1 VTVAIERAASGAP
14 PGPYPWGVFGRKDS
28 QKPQVAQEPAAEAA
42 PTTGKGRPTPKRR
55 EAEQANRRPVVS
67 GGRAPAAQPN
77 ATKEE
82 RKAAR
87 ETRRVAM
94 QADRAK
100 MRQAMLTGD
109 ERYYPERD
117 KGPARKWA
125 REYVDARRNIGE
137 YFLFFAIAFLLLS
150 QLRNSALNLALAVLL
165 YAGFLAMA
173 VDAYLIRR
181 KVVQETTKR
190 FGADKAAG
198 VGMYAISRSL
208 QIRRMRL
215 PRPQIARG
223 QYPE

>member
-1 VTVAIERAASGAP
+1 
-14 PGPYPWGVFGRKDS
+14 VFGRKDS
-28 QKPQVAQEPAAEAA
+28 QKMQVAAQEPTA
-42 PTTGKGRPTPKRR
+42 PASASGKGRPTPRRR

-67 GGRAPAAQPN
+67 GGRAAEAKPN

-87 ETRRVAM
+87 EARRVAM
-94 QADRAK
+94 QSDRAK

-109 ERYYPERD
+109 ERYYPARD
-117 KGPARKWA
+117 QGPARHWA
-125 REYVDARRNIGE
+125 RNYVDARRNLGE

-150 QLRNSALNLALAVLL
+150 QLRNSALNLGLAVLL
-165 YAGFLAMA
+165 YAGFLGIG

-181 KVVQETTKR
+181 KVLRETAQR
-190 FGADKAAG
+190 YGADKVAG
-198 VGMYAISRSL
+198 VGLYAISRSL

-215 PRPQIARG
+215 PRPQVTRG